1 MRIIIDG
8 LDPSDEKRIG
18 FTSMPSYAASFSS
31 SLVSGTA
38 RFVPASDTP
47 MLCVGEVFDVEVS
60 QEMISEFE
68 VLQSS
73 SILESVAMR
82 PQANGFIVHGVV
94 SSIEPINEPP
104 GQQCI
109 VVVAGEAHFFL
120 SRTEIGDIDLSVG
133 DAVRFIAHDVALW
146 DAAI

>member
-1 MRIIIDG
+1 MRIIIDS
-8 LDPSDEKRIG
+8 LDLSDEKRIG
-18 FTSMPSYAASFSS
+18 FMSMPSYAASFSS
-31 SLVSGTA
+31 KLVSGTA

-47 MLCVGEVFDVEVS
+47 MLCVGQVFDVEVS
-60 QEMISEFE
+60 QEKISEFE

-73 SILESVAMR
+73 AISESVAMR

-94 SSIEPINEPP
+94 SSIESVSEPP

-109 VVVAGEAHFFL
+109 VVVAGEAGFFL
-120 SRTEIGDIDLSVG
+120 SRTEIGNIDLSVG

-146 DAAI
+146 DEAI